1 MFRKRSSEPF
11 RTTARVLTLAT
22 AVVVASSCGG
32 DDQAAQL
39 ESATEELAEAQSEVE
54 AARTTVE
61 ATLETAAVAEA
72 ELGEARQALIVSQE
86 RLANARALVG
96 ASASDAVLFRS
107 IQRDL
112 LEENSLD
119 DFAIAAQVDRG
130 VVTLAGTVASAET
143 RERAADIARS
153 TSGVASVNNRIE
165 IEVSAAKE

>member
-1 MFRKRSSEPF
+1 M
-11 RTTARVLTLAT
+11 ALI
-22 AVVVASSCGG
+22 VAASCGGG

-39 ESATEELAEAQSEVE
+39 EAATQELAEAQSEVE

-61 ATLETAAVAEA
+61 ETLETVTAAEA
-72 ELGEARQALIVSQE
+72 ELGEARQALVASQE

-96 ASASDAVLFRS
+96 ASATDAVLFRS

-112 LEENSLD
+112 LQEDSLD
-119 DFAIAAQVDRG
+119 DFAIAAQVDEG
-130 VVTLAGTVASAET
+130 VVTLTGTVASAQI
-143 RERAADIARS
+143 RERAAEIARS